1 MDCAT
6 TNLLSRMGCYL
17 NNTLID
23 EMVGLVFLF
32 LVCIAGLFLMGMA
45 FIDGVIKPW
54 RNGKAHRAAPPD
66 ADAAN
71 TEQV

>member
-17 NNTLID
+17 NNTLVD

-54 RNGKAHRAAPPD
+54 RNAKAHRAAPPD